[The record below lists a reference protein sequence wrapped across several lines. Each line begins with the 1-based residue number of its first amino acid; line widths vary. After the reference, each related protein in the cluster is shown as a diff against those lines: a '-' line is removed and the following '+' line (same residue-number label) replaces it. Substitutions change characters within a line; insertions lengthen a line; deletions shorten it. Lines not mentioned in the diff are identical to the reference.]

1 MVLQGVMPHPHVH
14 GHLGPQE
21 LRGTRLFS
29 PQVLDRSLLSAI
41 PSFASDNG
49 SGRLALSH
57 TYRGPLQESHS
68 GCKQG
73 ALSTLHQC
81 KVAFTDSEF
90 IKGREPAALTL
101 KGCGDPALIKQPM
114 SPLESVG

>member
-1 MVLQGVMPHPHVH
+1 MFTVILDFW
-14 GHLGPQE
+14 PQE
-21 LRGTRLFS
+21 LRGTGLFS
-29 PQVLDRSLLSAI
+29 PQVLDLSLLLSAI

-49 SGRLALSH
+49 SGCLALSH
-57 TYRGPLQESHS
+57 TYRGPLQKSHS
-68 GCKQG
+68 GYKQG